1 VEGCGPTLVEQHSLV
16 DVRIE
21 KPSLTNGA
29 ARAWT
34 AMQEKR
40 RLARG
45 IAATFPVDPVA
56 IPHIQQSVLV
66 WLDRLEL
73 SHRLL
78 LSCA

>member
-1 VEGCGPTLVEQHSLV
+1 
-16 DVRIE
+16 
-21 KPSLTNGA
+21 
-29 ARAWT
+29 
-34 AMQEKR
+34 MQEKR

-56 IPHIQQSVLV
+56 IPRIQQSILV